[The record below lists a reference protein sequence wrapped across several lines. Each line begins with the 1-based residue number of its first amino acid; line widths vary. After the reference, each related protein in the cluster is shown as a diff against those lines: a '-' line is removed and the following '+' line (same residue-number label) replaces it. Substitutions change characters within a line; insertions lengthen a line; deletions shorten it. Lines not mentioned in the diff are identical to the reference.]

1 MPMTGELPESHLP
14 SSAGA
19 GGGIHS
25 YNPSR
30 RTALVLIGEGTSAAY
45 LAGALKALEQ
55 AGVRIDLIL
64 GRGVGGLVAAFGA
77 IQSSNKLLGEG
88 GLFSSIQDSGAWRL
102 RTPYRLAT
110 ICLTAAFAV
119 FVSPALLAVL
129 LLLALPFIA
138 AARIVA
144 PAAMA
149 SLFGGIQEHITAFSA
164 ALDPIYL
171 RAMAFPIAILF
182 AVLLVGWLLPGLFR
196 GRAREARERGI
207 ARFLGDGL
215 VQISPFTHALRR
227 TLWEAVRG
235 ASTETH
241 PPETADIGNCYRDI
255 LSASLGQPGFS
266 ELIFYALDMDSG
278 QEVPFVLLKNR
289 WLNRMAA
296 RGPGSGALVAEP
308 VSLAGES
315 GPLLFDAL
323 TAAVS
328 PPGLAPGVPL
338 RLPLVG
344 RHAGEVHQFSS
355 SLLTGHS
362 TIADAMS
369 AGAEQVIYVSGS
381 PAGSPDETAI
391 PAKLAAAAVR
401 HSLENDL
408 RWADQAGLTIFTVR
422 PEKPRLGLFEFAGRS
437 LPGGARLES
446 AALAAHGERDA
457 SRLFVRPF
465 VGGLP
470 SRRPGGLEGAR
481 SEPGI
486 GGGDDEARVQ
496 EDWGPREFD

>member
-1 MPMTGELPESHLP
+1 MTGELPESHLP

-19 GGGIHS
+19 GGGIQA
-25 YNPSR
+25 YDPSR
-30 RTALVLIGEGTSAAY
+30 RTALALIGEGTSAAY
-45 LAGALKALEQ
+45 LAGAVKALEQ
-55 AGVRIDLIL
+55 AGVRIDLVL
-64 GRGVGGLVAAFGA
+64 GKGVGALVATFSA

-88 GLFSSIQDSGAWRL
+88 GLFSSVQDTGTWRL
-102 RTPYRLAT
+102 RTPYRLALF
-110 ICLTAAFAV
+110 CLTAAFVV

-149 SLFGGIQEHITAFSA
+149 TLFGRIQEHIAAFSA
-164 ALDPIYL
+164 ELDPIYL

-196 GRAREARERGI
+196 RTAREAREGGV

-215 VQISPFTHALRR
+215 VQISPFSEALRR
-227 TLWEAVRG
+227 TLWEVVRG

-241 PPETADIGNCYRDI
+241 PPQNADLGNCYRDI

-278 QEVPFVLLKNR
+278 QEVPFVLLKDR

-296 RGPGSGALVAEP
+296 RGPGSGTLVSEP
-308 VSLAGES
+308 ASLAGES

-328 PPGLAPGVPL
+328 SPGLAPGVPL

-344 RHAGEVHQFSS
+344 RHAGEVHRFAS
-355 SLLTGHS
+355 SLLAGQS
-362 TIADAMS
+362 MIADAMS
-369 AGAEQVIYVSGS
+369 AGAEQVIYISGS
-381 PAGSPDETAI
+381 PGGSPDETGI

-401 HSLENDL
+401 QSLENDL

-422 PEKPRLGLFEFAGRS
+422 PDKPRLGLFEFGGRA
-437 LPGGARLES
+437 LPGGERLES
-446 AALAAHGERDA
+446 AALAAHGERDTF
-457 SRLFVRPF
+457 RLFIRPF
-465 VGGLP
+465 VGGTP
-470 SRRPGGLEGAR
+470 SRRPGGLESAR
-481 SEPGI
+481 GEPRI
-486 GGGDDEARVQ
+486 GGGGDGARVR

>member
-1 MPMTGELPESHLP
+1 MTGELPESHLP
-14 SSAGA
+14 SSAGP

-45 LAGALKALEQ
+45 LAGALKALEK

-64 GRGVGGLVAAFGA
+64 GKGVGALVAAFGA
-77 IQSSNKLLGEG
+77 IQSSNKLLGKG
-88 GLFSSIQDSGAWRL
+88 GLFSSIQDTGAWSL
-102 RTPYRLAT
+102 RTPYRLAL

-119 FVSPALLAVL
+119 FVSPALLGVL

-144 PAAMA
+144 PATMA
-149 SLFGGIQEHITAFSA
+149 SLFGRMQEHITAFSA
-164 ALDPIYL
+164 ELDPIYL
-171 RAMAFPIAILF
+171 RAMAFPMAILF
-182 AVLLVGWLLPGLFR
+182 AMLLVGWLLPGLFR
-196 GRAREARERGI
+196 PTTREAGGGWV
-207 ARFLGDGL
+207 ARFLGDGFI
-215 VQISPFTHALRR
+215 QITPFSQALRR

-235 ASTETH
+235 ASTDTH
-241 PPETADIGNCYRDI
+241 PPQVADIGNCYRDI

-278 QEVPFVLLKNR
+278 QEVPFVLLKDR

-323 TAAVS
+323 TASVS
-328 PPGLAPGVPL
+328 SPSLAPGVPL

-344 RHAGEVHQFSS
+344 RHAGEVHRFAS
-355 SLLTGHS
+355 SLLAGHS
-362 TIADAMS
+362 TIADAIS

-381 PAGSPDETAI
+381 PAASPDETAVT
-391 PAKLAAAAVR
+391 AKLTAAAVR
-401 HSLENDL
+401 QSLENDL
-408 RWADQAGLTIFTVR
+408 RWADQAGMTIFTVR
-422 PEKPRLGLFEFAGRS
+422 PEKSRLGLFEFEGRS
-437 LPGGARLES
+437 LPGGERLES
-446 AALAAHGERDA
+446 AALGAHGERDA
-457 SRLFVRPF
+457 FRLFIRPF
-465 VGGLP
+465 VGGIP
-470 SRRPGGLEGAR
+470 SRRPGGLENAR
-481 SEPGI
+481 GEPGI
-486 GGGDDEARVQ
+486 GGGDDGARVR
-496 EDWGPREFD
+496 EEWGPREFD